1 MDSIFCMASAQPAL
15 VCVSRA
21 CSRGVSLIDKIQ
33 GLIAK
38 MSDDALRIK
47 IEKAYIELLR
57 ISVDG
62 AEASVLLASIG
73 QYEIRICGGTTVR
86 SAVTPLFWLELFDH
100 ASKMSIDSCSC
111 HQIEDA
117 IAAFEYLT
125 SQARLLNE
133 APGADDT
140 ETPS

>member
-1 MDSIFCMASAQPAL
+1 
-15 VCVSRA
+15 
-21 CSRGVSLIDKIQ
+21 
-33 GLIAK
+33 
-38 MSDDALRIK
+38 MSDDALTRIK

-57 ISVDG
+57 IPVDS
-62 AEASVLLASIG
+62 AEASVLLASLG
-73 QYEIRICGGTTVR
+73 KYEIRICGGSAAR
-86 SAVTPLFWLELFDH
+86 SAAAPLFWLELFDH
-100 ASKMSIDSCSC
+100 ALKMSIDSCSC

-117 IAAFEYLT
+117 MAAFEYLI